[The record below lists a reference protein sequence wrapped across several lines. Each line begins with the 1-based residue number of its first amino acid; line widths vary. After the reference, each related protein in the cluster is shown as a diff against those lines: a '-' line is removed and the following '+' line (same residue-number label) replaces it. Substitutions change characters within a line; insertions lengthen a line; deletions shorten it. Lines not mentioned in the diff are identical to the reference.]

1 MKEVDEAFFDPPS
14 IRSQLSKKSFINDKI
29 EIKESKLAPSKLI
42 EEYIIKETIGK
53 GTFSTVKLGEHIKTK
68 KKVAIKILDKE
79 KLKTKEDSIRIQREI
94 KILSIMDHPN
104 IIKTYKI
111 TETAKNY
118 YIIME
123 YCEGGELFDY
133 IVEKERL
140 DESEASIFFYQ
151 LINSLEYIHSKGIA
165 HRDLKPEN
173 LLLTKN
179 KKIKIIDFG
188 LSNYFGG
195 DTSPLQTPCGSPSY
209 ASPEIIR
216 GELYNGFRIDIW
228 ASGIILFAMLCG
240 YLPFDEE
247 EEENED
253 IKCFSQDGKK
263 EEKSEDNEILF
274 QKILEGKID
283 YPDYLSDIAVDLIKK
298 MLVVEPED
306 RIKIKD
312 IKKHKF
318 YLLGQKNYFLYQKN
332 ITEHEI
338 IDNLNYNNDNINM
351 SDNSNSNIID
361 GDKINS
367 IDLSLINSDKK
378 VDKYN
383 ENNKNT
389 INSNDISKNE
399 ERSNILKKEEMKNE
413 MEEYE
418 KKLFANYLKK
428 VSNMKK
434 KNMIINKNKKNE
446 KNKNKKEK
454 KKNLII
460 NIMTDMNNKNNKKFS
475 KYKNNY
481 TLNEIVLNFNP
492 IESYKNIS
500 QSSSRKYTNNNNS
513 YDNKYNIP
521 IIKLNPI
528 KLKSSHNYISKYN
541 NYNILNQNLNTL
553 DIYNKRSKT
562 KNKFLKEIN
571 HYLINNNRHIDERK
585 ENIITNIKN
594 KKISSSQR
602 YQKNKPILPII
613 QNNKIKQNKDIYF
626 NHVLTEANNKNIGKK
641 IIFNNWNKYSL
652 LDFRNNI
659 NLNAINLKEKFKFSY
674 PNSYKKYDLPRFNG
688 AD

>member
-79 KLKTKEDSIRIQREI
+79 KLKTKEDSTRIQREI

-253 IKCFSQDGKK
+253 IKYFSQDGKK

-674 PNSYKKYDLPRFNG
+674 PNSYKKYNLPRFNG

>member
-492 IESYKNIS
+492 IESYKNIY
-500 QSSSRKYTNNNNS
+500 QSSSRKYTNNNS

>member
-79 KLKTKEDSIRIQREI
+79 KLKTKEDSTRIQREI

-209 ASPEIIR
+209 ASPEIIK

-367 IDLSLINSDKK
+367 IDLSLINFDKK

-613 QNNKIKQNKDIYF
+613 QNNKIKQNKDIYI
-626 NHVLTEANNKNIGKK
+626 NHVLTEANNKNNGKK

-674 PNSYKKYDLPRFNG
+674 PNSYKKYNLPRFNG

>member
-79 KLKTKEDSIRIQREI
+79 KLKTKEDSTRIQREI

-446 KNKNKKEK
+446 KNKNKNEK
-454 KKNLII
+454 KKNLIL

-674 PNSYKKYDLPRFNG
+674 PNSYKKYNLPRFNG